1 MNAIGIILGL
11 CLAIRACASPPPG
24 FSEASGRQGCS
35 QEDAPAMEIY
45 LTRVRFAG
53 GLVPPRPF
61 IRLEIAGRNQAA
73 MLGKA
78 IDLAPLSR
86 AGRDPALPLARAEF
100 HGEASA
106 AHEWLRGKIT
116 LRSVEASRAVEGS
129 YELKGSGAE
138 VWKGT
143 FSARWIAS
151 AGGCG

>member
-1 MNAIGIILGL
+1 MNAIGIVLGL
-11 CLAIRACASPPPG
+11 CVAILACASPPPG
-24 FSEASGRQGCS
+24 FSEASVRHGCS

-45 LTRVRFAG
+45 LTRVRFDG
-53 GLVPPRPF
+53 GSVPPRPF

-100 HGEASA
+100 HGEGS

-116 LRSVEASRAVEGS
+116 LRSVEASRAVEGT
-129 YELKGSGAE
+129 YELKGSGE
-138 VWKGT
+138 QVWKGT
-143 FSARWIAS
+143 FRARWIAS